1 MNYTVVFTDSKGKV
15 LDEKPFQAKSEGEL
29 VILVNS
35 YAAQTS
41 LNNYEEDIV
50 WDASVVVRT
59 GIVTRK
65 EKEKIEIEIDDT
77 ADYLKEV
84 YCRSCGESD
93 NVIYVATYASGD
105 YYRCT
110 CPEGKEGFHA

>member
-15 LDEKPFQAKSEGEL
+15 LDTKPFQAQTEGEL

-35 YAAQTS
+35 YAAQTD
-41 LNNYEEDIV
+41 LKNYEEDIV
-50 WDASVVVRT
+50 WDASVVVKT
-59 GIVTRK
+59 GIVKRK
-65 EKEKIEIEIDDT
+65 ENKEVEIDDT
-77 ADYLKEV
+77 SDYLKEV